1 MIGDLT
7 GALAA
12 VSFPEWHV
20 EPDVWVLLG
29 VLLAGYLLVVRS
41 GRSRGDVTER
51 KQVMLFCSGVAVLWF
66 GSDWPVHDL
75 AERYLYSFHMVQHLL
90 FTLVAAPLLLL
101 GTPAWLGRRVLG
113 IGAGRRSEPE
123 PEPGPGPRG
132 AEPGVRVVVAAP
144 TRRLSVVRWLA
155 RPVPGLIQFN
165 LVLVLS
171 HWPAVVE
178 ATLLHHSL
186 HFVAHAVLL
195 LSALLMWMP
204 VASTIPEVPRARPPT
219 QMLYLFLQTIIPTI
233 PASFLTFGAKP
244 LYRIYETFPRLWG
257 VPALTDQQV
266 AGLIMKIGAGF
277 YLWTVIAVVFFRW
290 YEGEE
295 GGGKAGPEPPAAPA
309 EPDEGVLLWADVER
323 ELRQLSGG
331 AAPRVPPKNHY

>member
-1 MIGDLT
+1 MT

-20 EPDVWVLLG
+20 HVDVWLLLG
-29 VLLAGYLLVVRS
+29 AVLGAYLLAVRV
-41 GRSRGDVTER
+41 GRTRGEVTDG
-51 KQVMLFCSGVAVLWF
+51 KQVFLFCSGVAVLWLA
-66 GSDWPVHDL
+66 SDWPVHDL
-75 AERYLYSFHMVQHLL
+75 AEGYLYSFHMVQHLL

-101 GTPAWLGRRVLG
+101 GMPTWLGRRLLG
-113 IGAGRRSEPE
+113 IRGGRGAGTGPPPVDDAISGRRS
-123 PEPGPGPRG
+123 
-132 AEPGVRVVVAAP
+132 VVSAP
-144 TRRLSVVRWLA
+144 TRRLQLVRWVA

-195 LSALLMWMP
+195 VSALLMWMP

-219 QMLYLFLQTIIPTI
+219 QMLYLFLQTIIPTV
-233 PASFLTFGAKP
+233 PASFLTFGHKP
-244 LYRIYETFPRLWG
+244 LYHIYETFPRLWDIG
-257 VPALTDQQV
+257 ALADQQV
-266 AGLIMKIGAGF
+266 AGLIMKVGGGF
-277 YLWTVIAVVFFRW
+277 YFWTVIAVVFFRW

-295 GGGKAGPEPPAAPA
+295 GGRKPGSEPPSEPA
-309 EPDEGVLLWADVER
+309 EPAEPADEILLWADVER
-323 ELRQLSGG
+323 ELRQLS
-331 AAPRVPPKNHY
+331 